1 MQEHS
6 QIKYKEVK
14 AEIYNFRAWF
24 YTQDLVLLKKQLD
37 EALSFSGYTVLKFID
52 YKFPV
57 KGYTSVWLLAESHLA
72 LHFFEEEQKS
82 YVELSGC
89 NKEMNLLFQEY
100 FKSRKITFEEIN

>member
-6 QIKYKEVK
+6 QIEYKAVK

-24 YTQDLVLLKKQLD
+24 RISNFLSLKGSLD
-37 EALSFSGYTVLKFID
+37 EALKTSGYTVLKFVD

-57 KGYTSVWLLAESHLA
+57 KGYTCMWLLAESHLA
-72 LHFFEEEQKS
+72 LHFFEEEEKA

-89 NKEMNLLFQEY
+89 NLEMNLAFQEY
-100 FKSRKITFEEIN
+100 FKNKNISYKEIV

>member
-6 QIKYKEVK
+6 QIEYKQVK

-24 YTQDLVLLKKQLD
+24 HTSDFLDLKDALD
-37 EALSFSGYTVLKFID
+37 VALTTSGYTVLKFID

-57 KGYTSVWLLAESHLA
+57 KGYTCMWLLAESHLA
-72 LHFFEEEQKS
+72 LHFFEEEEKA

-89 NKEMNLLFQEY
+89 NLDMNLAFKKY
-100 FKSRKITFEEIN
+100 FKNKNISYEKII